1 MFIKFYYIIYKY
13 SFNLDVSLAQNEAK
27 KLLVDL
33 QSSRTVLDQIR
44 FVCSACHNVQDHNTD
59 YKVLNSIIKL
69 IVNLIRRYYFSDS
82 I

>member
-44 FVCSACHNVQDHNTD
+44 FVCSACHNVQDHKVQAHNTD

-69 IVNLIRRYYFSDS
+69 IVSLIR
-82 I
+82 